1 MDGRRRRG
9 RPLDRSRDQCIL
21 ETTVDLLGE
30 VGFEGFRVHDVAERA
45 GVGLGTIY
53 RRWPTRDSLIVA
65 AFESAV
71 VAVDADDTRDLDG
84 FRRQLLGVV
93 GMLHSPQADLLPGL
107 IATIHR
113 DRDLAETFRAT
124 LMDPRMAALQATVRA
139 AAAVPLGDEVADLI
153 AQIGPGVL
161 LLRLLLIH
169 EPVSDDVIDRITND
183 LIAPLLA
190 QHAHQAAEA

>member
-124 LMDPRMAALQATVRA
+124 LMDPRMAALQATVHA

-153 AQIGPGVL
+153 AKIGPGVL

-190 QHAHQAAEA
+190 QHARQAAEA